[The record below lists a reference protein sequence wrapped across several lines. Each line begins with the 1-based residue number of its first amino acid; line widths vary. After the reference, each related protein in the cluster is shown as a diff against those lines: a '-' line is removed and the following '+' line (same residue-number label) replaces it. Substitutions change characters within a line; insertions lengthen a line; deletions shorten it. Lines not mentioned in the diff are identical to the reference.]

1 MSNATQYKSNSQVKW
16 KVPPEKRIGLLDA
29 DGILYAAA
37 AKGQVDLDGEI
48 VQLLDDEAIYQDALS
63 RAAHWASWLGDEVG
77 QLFLVLSAR
86 DNFRYRILPTYKGNR
101 KGSDRPIALDRLR
114 ARFLEEEGSHPG
126 GFTVMLIDGL
136 EADDVCGI
144 ASTTF
149 QERGYEA
156 VIISPDKDLLTIPGM
171 VLTPKARG
179 VVFSELTPERAA
191 GYHLYQTMVGDT
203 TDNYKG
209 IPGVGPKKAAE
220 LLDTFEDPKERWEAM
235 VALAAEKGLTEED
248 LLVQARVARILR
260 NVDWDATLKAPI
272 LWDPTKQ
279 ENGE

>member
-1 MSNATQYKSNSQVKW
+1 MSNTMQDTSNARVKW

-37 AKGQVDLDGEI
+37 LKGQIDVDGE
-48 VQLLDDEAIYQDALS
+48 VLQLLDDEAIYQDALD

-101 KGSDRPIALDRLR
+101 QEGSRPIALDRLR
-114 ARFLEEEGSHPG
+114 ARFLEEEGTHPG
-126 GFTVMLIDGL
+126 GFSVMLIDGL

-149 QERGYEA
+149 QARGYEA

-179 VVFSELTPERAA
+179 VVFSELSEERAA

-203 TDNYKG
+203 TDHYKG
-209 IPGVGPKKAAE
+209 IPGVGPRKAAE
-220 LLDTFEDPKERWEAM
+220 VLDTFEGPKDRWEAM

-260 NVDWDATLKAPI
+260 AKDWDATLKAPI
-272 LWDPTKQ
+272 LWTPEK
-279 ENGE
+279 EYGE